1 MSSARIGYGWRKRS
15 PRTRST
21 GREGRSVQEA
31 RLTEKAIEKM
41 TVEIHTP
48 IRAECLL
55 PADEGWER
63 PRGAEVQE
71 VLRRTGLSGRAVAR
85 VLGLSEHGGR
95 QVRRWVSEDAPITY
109 TAWAILCDMA
119 GLGRIW
125 RGKTLEMGLSSVDE
139 SAPDDE

>member
-1 MSSARIGYGWRKRS
+1 MSSARIDYGWRKRS
-15 PRTRST
+15 LRTRST
-21 GREGRSVQEA
+21 GREDPSAPGSRTK
-31 RLTEKAIEKM
+31 RKGDRKM

-71 VLRRTGLSGRAVAR
+71 VVRRIGLSGRALAR

-95 QVRRWVSEDAPITY
+95 QVRRWISGETPVPYI
-109 TAWAILCDMA
+109 AWAILCDMA
-119 GLGRIW
+119 GLGTIW
-125 RGKTLEMGLSSVDE
+125 RGKTLELGLSGMGE

>member
-1 MSSARIGYGWRKRS
+1 MSSARIGYGWRKRL
-15 PRTRST
+15 PPTRST
-21 GREGRSVQEA
+21 VRGGQIGPGSTTNRKGDG
-31 RLTEKAIEKM
+31 TM
-41 TVEIHTP
+41 TVDIHTP

-125 RGKTLEMGLSSVDE
+125 RGKNLEMGLGGGGDW
-139 SAPDDE
+139 A

>member
-1 MSSARIGYGWRKRS
+1 
-15 PRTRST
+15 
-21 GREGRSVQEA
+21 
-31 RLTEKAIEKM
+31 M

-71 VLRRTGLSGRAVAR
+71 VLRRIGLSGRAIGR

-119 GLGRIW
+119 GLAGYARQNSRNGLEWRGRI
-125 RGKTLEMGLSSVDE
+125 
-139 SAPDDE
+139 SAR

>member
-1 MSSARIGYGWRKRS
+1 
-15 PRTRST
+15 
-21 GREGRSVQEA
+21 
-31 RLTEKAIEKM
+31 M

-95 QVRRWVSEDAPITY
+95 
-109 TAWAILCDMA
+109 
-119 GLGRIW
+119 
-125 RGKTLEMGLSSVDE
+125 
-139 SAPDDE
+139 